1 MFARIILGILILFF
15 IVEGLGAYSGAT
27 AIFGQIYA
35 GECWII
41 AAILL
46 SADMITE
53 AIKKRKKEN
62 N

>member
-1 MFARIILGILILFF
+1 MLTRIILGILILLFV
-15 IVEGLGAYSGAT
+15 IEGLDAYSSAT
-27 AIFGQIYA
+27 VIFGQIYA
-35 GECWII
+35 GVCWII